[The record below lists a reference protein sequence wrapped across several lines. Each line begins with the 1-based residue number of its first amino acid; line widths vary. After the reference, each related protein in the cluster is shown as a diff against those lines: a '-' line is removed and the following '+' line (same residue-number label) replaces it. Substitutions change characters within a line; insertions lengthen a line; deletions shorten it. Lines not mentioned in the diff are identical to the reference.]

1 MFQTL
6 KPSGPANA
14 EYHRS
19 LLNPEVK
26 QYGAVTILGWE
37 TIWELQGF
45 GCINVAQWQLW
56 VPFAPPMKV
65 VLSRFV
71 SNVECLQAIQSST
84 EGRSRDSH
92 CHIGPLRASITCFGG
107 FFFSYIALKQS
118 VIGKACVP

>member
-37 TIWELQGF
+37 TIWELQEF
-45 GCINVAQWQLW
+45 GCINVAKWQ
-56 VPFAPPMKV
+56 
-65 VLSRFV
+65 VLVTFG
-71 SNVECLQAIQSST
+71 LQ
-84 EGRSRDSH
+84 
-92 CHIGPLRASITCFGG
+92 
-107 FFFSYIALKQS
+107 
-118 VIGKACVP
+118 